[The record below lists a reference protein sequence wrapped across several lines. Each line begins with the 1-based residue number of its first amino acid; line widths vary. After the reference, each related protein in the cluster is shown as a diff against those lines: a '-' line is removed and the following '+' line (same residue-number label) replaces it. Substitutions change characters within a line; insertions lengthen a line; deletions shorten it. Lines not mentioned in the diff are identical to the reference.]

1 MIKNAGVIGK
11 GNYSFCSDI
20 KGLSQVIAKTLNNIC
35 VSHTNDLKIE
45 SRLNKLKIYGLNKN
59 QKIVM
64 QNQINRYYYIIQEE
78 KLENKKMNFK
88 MEYSQ
93 NNEKYSKNYEIEPI
107 ELIQG
112 DELSKLIMY
121 EYIKKEKN
129 ISKEEKIKLALK
141 YQIFIEGTSLFA
153 EVENL
158 EKITKI
164 IKKEIIKK
172 KEESTIDS
180 LDKRIKDFEMKIN
193 NMELKKDEMINLTK
207 EKLKKGDN
215 AGAEKL
221 IKGSLKLKKK

>member
-1 MIKNAGVIGK
+1 
-11 GNYSFCSDI
+11 
-20 KGLSQVIAKTLNNIC
+20 
-35 VSHTNDLKIE
+35 
-45 SRLNKLKIYGLNKN
+45 
-59 QKIVM
+59 M